1 MGGRSQLYGVNKIP
15 CHLVVTSHLLC
26 RDCRVVV
33 ATLYFVYFSLISR
46 ALSLNEV
53 GCICI
58 IQYKKNE
65 VM

>member
-1 MGGRSQLYGVNKIP
+1 MGVRSQLYGVNKIP

-33 ATLYFVYFSLISR
+33 ATLYFVYLALIGR
-46 ALSLNEV
+46 PLSLNEV

-58 IQYKKNE
+58 IQYKKGE